1 MKILANM
8 RRKDQTLSEIV
19 RNALIEGLNENIK
32 GDGQVVAD
40 LRVVSLKIDEDY
52 LTLIKEY
59 ANAFY
64 EGNVSELARACVRRY
79 IKKYMDNDF
88 TGVAKVERIK
98 WMLS

>member
-79 IKKYMDNDF
+79 IKKYMDTDF